1 MVVSTCLFLIN
12 NLCRWKMHFIRSEF
26 RGLLPGRFN
35 NESVTKV
42 VENFN
47 DQNKEELDKYVS
59 VYKYFKELKV
69 LVIYKKHLKF
79 INIIIV

>member
-1 MVVSTCLFLIN
+1 
-12 NLCRWKMHFIRSEF
+12 MHFIRSEF

-35 NESVTKV
+35 EESLSNV

-59 VYKYFKELKV
+59 VFD
-69 LVIYKKHLKF
+69 F
-79 INIIIV
+79 T